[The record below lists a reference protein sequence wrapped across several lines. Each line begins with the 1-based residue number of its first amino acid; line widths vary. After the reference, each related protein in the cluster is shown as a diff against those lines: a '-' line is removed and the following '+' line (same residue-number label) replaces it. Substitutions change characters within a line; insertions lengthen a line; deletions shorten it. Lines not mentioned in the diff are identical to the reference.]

1 MWLSDRLDFHT
12 LRSSTLSLAKI
23 NPNSFRTG
31 VSAKHPSL
39 LFTCLLLFILTL
51 PEGILPAVSK
61 HRFQITN
68 ENSLLARK
76 PRVNESKWIEL
87 SATGEKT
94 STLDT
99 VFENCQQISRRTVKW
114 SFYCR
119 FDSFW
124 DCLSGNSCW
133 PYVRFLLDTS
143 QNIKMNATNNIGKTA
158 CEKGRKHI
166 VLFQTLCHAK
176 ETSLKKET
184 NSLDCFQFSWLI
196 GILHGRLT
204 PDIECIDSG
213 AQET

>member
-1 MWLSDRLDFHT
+1 MTFKHCVNNKIVYHIRRETETKVASYPMWLSDRLDFHT
-12 LRSSTLSLAKI
+12 LRSSTLSLTKI

-76 PRVNESKWIEL
+76 PRVNGSKWIEL

-99 VFENCQQISRRTVKW
+99 VFENCQQISRRTIKW
-114 SFYCR
+114 RFYCR

-124 DCLSGNSCW
+124 DSLSGNSCW
-133 PYVRFLLDTS
+133 FLLDS
-143 QNIKMNATNNIGKTA
+143 QNIKLNATNNIGNA
-158 CEKGRKHI
+158 AYEKGCKDVVCQRN
-166 VLFQTLCHAK
+166 F
-176 ETSLKKET
+176 
-184 NSLDCFQFSWLI
+184 F
-196 GILHGRLT
+196 
-204 PDIECIDSG
+204 
-213 AQET
+213 